1 MGLFDMLFGN
11 DKTSP
16 QQQHGQSADDQ
27 AVARYRY
34 MLKTAPPETVEE
46 AHAEAFA
53 RLTPE
58 QRSLVLQSLSESVPS
73 AERTAAAQSTDPN
86 ALARLATRAEMRQP
100 GTMVRTLGR
109 AGGGVGLGGLM
120 AGGLLST
127 IAGTVIGSMIAQQ
140 FFAND
145 AQASEETGGSDSAE
159 DGDDYAADDTSSDF
173 DSSDFDI

>member
-53 RLTPE
+53 RLTSE

-73 AERTAAAQSTDPN
+73 AERTQSTDPN

-100 GTMVRTLGR
+100 GTMERTLGR

-120 AGGLLST
+120 AGSLLST

-145 AQASEETGGSDSAE
+145 AQAPEETGGSDSAE
-159 DGDDYAADDTSSDF
+159 GGDDHAADDTSSDF
-173 DSSDFDI
+173 DSGDFDI

>member
-73 AERTAAAQSTDPN
+73 AERTVPRKAPTRMLWHGWPRAQKCDS
-86 ALARLATRAEMRQP
+86 L
-100 GTMVRTLGR
+100 VRWSGP
-109 AGGGVGLGGLM
+109 
-120 AGGLLST
+120 
-127 IAGTVIGSMIAQQ
+127 
-140 FFAND
+140 
-145 AQASEETGGSDSAE
+145 
-159 DGDDYAADDTSSDF
+159 
-173 DSSDFDI
+173 